1 MEDIQVQR
9 RQDRAR
15 AAQFGIKNLGE
26 DPVFSRFA
34 VESASSGRTYEVTI
48 RSLSERAN
56 SCTCPD
62 FLTNLVGTCKHVE
75 AVLNAVRDAADSG
88 SGPVRPQ
95 VYLHHG
101 EELSVRLLFTPNPLA
116 GGPPLSALLDRYF
129 RADGTFR
136 GDLAQEFEGF
146 RDAAARSGQIDIAP
160 EVAALVA
167 DLREL
172 ALLRAER
179 DRWLERLARGER
191 LGVTALPLYPYQE
204 RGALHL
210 AYGRRALLA
219 DELGLGK
226 TVQAIAAA
234 ELLRREGRVKRTLIV
249 CPASVSHQWQKEIFR
264 FTGQEAL
271 VADGAAAKRAEAY
284 ERAVPYVLVGY
295 EHVVR
300 DQKELAALSFD
311 LIVLDEAQRIR
322 NWRSKT
328 ADALKRLSSPF
339 AFVLTGTPLENRLDD
354 LYSVMQ
360 FIDQRLLGPLWR
372 FNQRYY
378 VLDGASREA
387 KVIGYKNLDDL
398 RARLSRVM
406 LRRRR
411 EDVAPELPERIQ
423 NTFEVGMLDAQ
434 RKPYDEARLRVASVL
449 GRGRPPTAAER
460 EQITR
465 HLARMR
471 MACDAA
477 ELVGVESP
485 ETPPKLAE
493 LERILADV
501 LEDPAAKVVVCTEWE
516 KAVQLAGRF
525 LDALEAGWLSITGR
539 VPVDKRR
546 ALLERFR
553 SDSAVRVLVATD
565 VGGLSIEVGGPCFV
579 VNLDVPWSPTRLEQ
593 RLARVATTGR
603 ARTVNVVN
611 LVAAGTVEEAILVL
625 QGQKRALHDEG
636 VESDVALERMP
647 IPTLS
652 GQLDL
657 EMLRALIT
665 PEPVAAVL
673 ENVPGGEAAAVLAEF
688 TRVLDGSP
696 AAGLAALFAP
706 VAEAVPARR
715 SLEVPPPPRPAR
727 APAAH
732 PGRNPSA
739 LPADPLER
747 QQAVRR
753 LFAEALGNAFR
764 DVAPLGAGYIVQ
776 LNRIDQRLCV
786 QVGGLAARL
795 GVPAVALD
803 ADGMASLRAVLAPL
817 LAGPDRALPQP
828 DEAHDEATVRR
839 ERSRVRLSEARVLL
853 TGGMGPAALRAAR
866 DAMELAVESLCLTH
880 TGRCP
885 PPAELVEELYG
896 RLVRDC
902 LVPLDLAAGV
912 SRARDLAGVAEGRG
926 RGLVDVTVARAVVHD
941 ADALLKLCDSAR

>member
-1 MEDIQVQR
+1 VEDIQVQR

-15 AAQFGIKNLGE
+15 AAQFGIRNLGDE
-26 DPVFSRFA
+26 PVFSRFA
-34 VESASSGRTYEVTI
+34 VESSSSGRTYEVTI

-75 AVLNAVRDAADSG
+75 AVLISVKDAADSG
-88 SGPVRPQ
+88 LGPVRPQ

-116 GGPPLSALLDRYF
+116 GGPAVLALLDRYF
-129 RADGTFR
+129 RRDGTFR

-146 RDAAARSGQIDIAP
+146 REAAERSGFVDIAP
-160 EVAALVA
+160 EVVALVA

-172 ALLRAER
+172 ALLGAER

-191 LGVTALPLYPYQE
+191 LAVTELPLYPYQE

-249 CPASVSHQWQKEIFR
+249 CPESVRHQWQKEIFR
-264 FTGQEAL
+264 FTGQEAF
-271 VADGAAAKRAEAY
+271 VADGPAAQRTQGYGRAL
-284 ERAVPYVLVGY
+284 PYVLVGY

-300 DQKELAALSFD
+300 DQKELAALAPD

-328 ADALKRLSSPF
+328 ADAVKRLTSPF

-360 FIDQRLLGPLWR
+360 FLDQRLLGPLWR

-387 KVIGYKNLDDL
+387 KVVGYKNLDDL
-398 RARLSRVM
+398 RARLSRVL

-411 EDVAPELPERIQ
+411 EDVAAELPERVQ
-423 NTFEVGMLDAQ
+423 NTFEVGMLEPQ
-434 RKPYDEARLRVASVL
+434 RKPYDEARSAIARVL
-449 GRGRPPTAAER
+449 GRGRAPTAAER

-477 ELVGVESP
+477 ELVGAESP

-493 LERILADV
+493 LERILTDV
-501 LEDPAAKVVVCTEWE
+501 LEDPAAKVVVSTEWE
-516 KAVQLAGRF
+516 KAVQLVGRM
-525 LDALEAGWLSITGR
+525 LDALAPGWLSITGR
-539 VPVDKRR
+539 VPVEKRR
-546 ALLERFR
+546 ALLEKFR
-553 SDSAVRVLVATD
+553 RDDGARVLVTTD
-565 VGGLSIEVGGPCFV
+565 VVGLTIEVDGPCYV

-593 RLARVATTGR
+593 RIARVATTGR

-611 LVAAGTVEEAILVL
+611 LVTAGAIEEAILIL

-636 VESDVALERMP
+636 VESDVALDRMP

-657 EMLRALIT
+657 EMLRALVT
-665 PEPVAAVL
+665 PEPVAAIL
-673 ENVPGGEAAAVLAEF
+673 ESVPGGEAAAVLAEF
-688 TRVLDGSP
+688 TRVLDGP
-696 AAGLAALFAP
+696 GAGLAALFAKVDE
-706 VAEAVPARR
+706 VAAPA
-715 SLEVPPPPRPAR
+715 PKPAAPRVA
-727 APAAH
+727 AAH
-732 PGRNPSA
+732 PGRDPSA

-753 LFAEALGNAFR
+753 VFAEALGQAFR
-764 DVAPLGAGYIVQ
+764 DIAPLGAGYVVQ
-776 LNRIDQRLCV
+776 LSRVDQRSSV
-786 QVGGLAARL
+786 QVAGIAARL

-803 ADGMASLRAVLAPL
+803 ADGLVSLRALVAPL
-817 LAGPDRALPQP
+817 VAGAERSPAAQP
-828 DEAHDEATVRR
+828 DEAQDEAAVRR
-839 ERSRVRLSEARVLL
+839 DRARVRLSEARVLL
-853 TGGMGPAALRAAR
+853 TGGMGPAALKAAR
-866 DAMELAVESLCLTH
+866 EAMELTVEALCLTH

-885 PPAELVEELYG
+885 PPAELVGELYG
-896 RLVRDC
+896 RLVRDG

-941 ADALLKLCDSAR
+941 ADALLKLADSSR